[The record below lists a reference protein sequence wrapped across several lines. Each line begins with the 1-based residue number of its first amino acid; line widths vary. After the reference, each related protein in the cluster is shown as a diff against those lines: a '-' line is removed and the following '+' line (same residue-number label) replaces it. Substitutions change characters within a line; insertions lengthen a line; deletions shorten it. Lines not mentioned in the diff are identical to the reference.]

1 MINSCRVF
9 WGGII
14 GLNKIGLVYTFLVVV
29 ASSSLAKPV
38 VVNDGRKV
46 TGLVQIEN
54 KLNDVNGTIELRPA
68 MRNNRWPLGY
78 LEMIQSKKT
87 PIPPLRAAWYSNEIR
102 PKTGEYK
109 LWVEFQPSTIE
120 GMGGVVGWLNNETG
134 VGIYYQLNSYDGF
147 QVGTVSFLTDDAD
160 ANFTLDGLFNLD
172 GSPANDDYGSAWS
185 DLGEYDP
192 ERFAVLQLTFSP
204 PTDEDREVLED
215 VTARISAY
223 PSNARTT
230 AKLIGGTSKIELLT
244 NLPLPQGGNHH
255 IGYFGFW
262 DSIWSEGSKIGNFK
276 WLRFEGEAYNELPTI
291 EPIADVV
298 SNEDGSVDQIELVI
312 EDLETKKSQLK
323 ISASALDADLISEG
337 GLKIL
342 KKGGKNP
349 YLDISP
355 NNNKIGET
363 QITVVVSDGTDQVS
377 TSFKLTL
384 QETVKV
390 DPPVLSVSRHDD
402 GGLIISWDGK
412 GEIQY
417 SSYLRDW
424 QSLENPNDPFLQGP
438 FDGKLKVERD
448 AKGSKFF
455 RIIIP

>member
-1 MINSCRVF
+1 ME
-9 WGGII
+9 
-14 GLNKIGLVYTFLVVV
+14 LNKIGLIGVILVAVT
-29 ASSSLAKPV
+29 SSSLAKPV

-46 TGLVQIEN
+46 TGLIQIEN

-87 PIPPLRAAWYSNEIR
+87 PIPPLRAAWYSNEIV

-147 QVGTVSFLTDDAD
+147 QVGTVSFLADDAD

-185 DLGEYDP
+185 DLGEYDS
-192 ERFAVLQLTFSP
+192 ERFAVLQLTFFP

-223 PSNARTT
+223 PSNSRTT
-230 AKLIGGTSKIELLT
+230 AKLIEGTSKIELLT
-244 NLPLPQGGNHH
+244 NLPLPESSKHR

-262 DSIWSEGSKIGNFK
+262 DSIWNEGSKIGNFK
-276 WLRFEGEAYNELPTI
+276 WLRFEGEEYNDLPTI

-298 SNEDGSVDQIELVI
+298 SNKDGSVDRIELLVA
-312 EDLETKKSQLK
+312 DLETKKSQLK
-323 ISASALDADLISEG
+323 ISASALDTDLIPEE

-342 KKGGKNP
+342 KKGGNQ
-349 YLDISP
+349 YLEILP
-355 NNNKIGET
+355 NRDKIGET
-363 QITVVVSDGTDQVS
+363 EITVVVSDGTDKVS
-377 TSFKLTL
+377 ASFKLVL
-384 QETVKV
+384 QETVKA
-390 DPPVLSVSRHDD
+390 DPPVLSISRNDD
-402 GGLIISWDGK
+402 GGLIVSWDGK

-424 QSLENPNDPFLQGP
+424 QAIGDANDPFLGVP
-438 FDGKLKVERD
+438 SNGKLKVGKD
-448 AKGSKFF
+448 AQDRKFF
-455 RIIIP
+455 RVVVP

>member
-1 MINSCRVF
+1 ME
-9 WGGII
+9 
-14 GLNKIGLVYTFLVVV
+14 LNKIGFFGVSLFIVTFN
-29 ASSSLAKPV
+29 SLAKPV
-38 VVNDGRKV
+38 VVNDGRKMN
-46 TGLVQIEN
+46 GLVKIEN

-87 PIPPLRAAWYSNEIR
+87 PIPALRAAWYSNEIK
-102 PKTGEYK
+102 PKTDEYK
-109 LWVEFQPSTIE
+109 VWVEFQPSTIE
-120 GMGGVVGWLNNETG
+120 GMGGVVGWLNEETG

-147 QVGTVSFLTDDAD
+147 QVGTVSFLADDAD

-185 DLGEYDP
+185 DLGEYDS
-192 ERFAVLQLTFSP
+192 ERFAVLQLSFSP
-204 PTDEDREVLED
+204 PTDEDRELLED
-215 VTARISAY
+215 VTARIYAY
-223 PSNARTT
+223 PTYARTT
-230 AKLIGGTSKIELLT
+230 SKLIDGTSGIELLT
-244 NLPLPQGGNHH
+244 NLPLPPGGNHR

-262 DSIWSEGSKIGNFK
+262 DSIWNEGSKIGNFR

-298 SNEDGSVDQIELVI
+298 SNEDGSVDQIELIV

-323 ISASALDADLISEG
+323 ISASASDADLISEG

-342 KKGGKNP
+342 KKGAKNP

-355 NNNKIGET
+355 INNKIGET
-363 QITVVVSDGTDQVS
+363 HIKVVVSDGTDQIS
-377 TSFKLTL
+377 TTFKLTL
-384 QETVKV
+384 QEKVKV
-390 DPPVLSVSRHDD
+390 EPPVLSVSRHDD

-417 SSYLRDW
+417 SSDLKDW
-424 QSLENPNDPFLQGP
+424 QSLENTNDPFLQGP
-438 FDGKLKVERD
+438 IDGKLRVGKE